1 MAADAMVDKA
11 FRSGFWAVVAWTAF
25 VLFIWASGTA
35 LAQQAVPPLTA
46 RVTDLTQT
54 LSADQRQ
61 ALEAKLAAL
70 ETAKGSQLAVLI
82 IPTTEP
88 ETIEEYGIRV
98 GESWKLGRKGVDDG
112 LILLVAKEDR
122 TVRIEVGYGL
132 EGAIPDA
139 VANRVIDE
147 IIVPRFKDGDFAG
160 GIDAGVDSLIKL
172 VSGEPLPEPPVEG
185 RAPPAW
191 LGDNSP
197 LLIAGLFVAAGIL
210 RALVGRLMAG
220 GILATLGFIA
230 AWWILGS
237 VVAALIVAVFVF
249 IFTLGGAS
257 SGGVYRGGGGGGGS
271 SSGGYSGGGGGFGG
285 GGASGRW

>member
-1 MAADAMVDKA
+1 MTTATPTNAMA
-11 FRSGFWAVVAWTAF
+11 FRSGLWAWVVF
-25 VLFIWASGTA
+25 LLFMLVGGAA
-35 LAQQAVPPLTA
+35 LAQQPVPPLTA

-54 LSADQRQ
+54 LSPDQRQ
-61 ALEAKLAAL
+61 ALEAKLAAM
-70 ETAKGSQLAVLI
+70 EAAKGSQLAVLI
-82 IPTTEP
+82 IPSTQP
-88 ETIEEYGIRV
+88 ETIEEFGIRV
-98 GESWKLGRKGVDDG
+98 AETWKLGRKGVDDG
-112 LILLVAKEDR
+112 LLLLVAKEDR
-122 TVRIEVGYGL
+122 AVRIEVGYGL

-147 IIVPRFKDGDFAG
+147 IIVPHFRDGDFSG
-160 GIDAGVDSLIKL
+160 GIDAGVDSLIKI
-172 VSGEPLPEPPVEG
+172 VSGEPLPEPAVEG

-197 LLIAGLFVAAGIL
+197 LLLAGLFVAGGIL

-237 VVAALIVAVFVF
+237 VVAALIVALFVF
-249 IFTLGGAS
+249 IFTLGGGGG
-257 SGGVYRGGGGGGGS
+257 GGVYRGGGGSSGG
-271 SSGGYSGGGGGFGG
+271 GGYSGGGGGFGG